1 VRWFAALA
9 MSAPISGADRGG
21 TVSQETSG
29 TDSTVSPAGGQ
40 PAWDEERAAW
50 WLANA
55 DARQRQLQPVSDALF
70 ERASL
75 QPGERVLDVGVGSGP
90 TTRQA
95 WEAVR
100 PDGSVTG
107 IDIVPPMITAARQ
120 RITAPEIDWIVGDA
134 ASYDFPPASYDAVIS
149 RFGVMFFTDPVA
161 GFRNLCEATRPGG
174 RLIVTVWSHLH
185 ATGFFGIPYA
195 VATTTLH
202 RLGVEYQGF
211 PPDGILFSLGRPET
225 IREVLNAAGW
235 SDIETAVD
243 NRPLYL
249 PSDPLAAAKMEMEA
263 RPVQAL
269 LEGQPEMVRAEVE
282 AALTA
287 DYAHRQSESGISL
300 PAGFIVVAAR
310 RP

>member
-1 VRWFAALA
+1 
-9 MSAPISGADRGG
+9 M
-21 TVSQETSG
+21 SQETSG
-29 TDSTVSPAGGQ
+29 VDSSFNPAAGGQ
-40 PAWDEERAAW
+40 PVWDEERAAW

-55 DARQRQLQPVSDALF
+55 DARERQLQPVSDALF

-90 TTRQA
+90 TTGQA

-107 IDIVPPMITAARQ
+107 IDIAPPMIAAARQ
-120 RITAPEIDWIVGDA
+120 RITAPEIKWIVGDA
-134 ASYDFPPASYDAVIS
+134 ASYDFPPGGYDAVIS
-149 RFGVMFFTDPVA
+149 RFGVMFFPDPVA

-174 RLIVTVWSHLH
+174 RLVVTVWSHLY
-185 ATGFFGIPYA
+185 ATGLFGIPYT

-211 PPDGILFSLGRPET
+211 PADGILFSLGRPEK

-235 SDIETAVD
+235 ADIETAVD

-249 PSDPLAAAKMEMEA
+249 PPDPLAAAKMTMA
-263 RPVQAL
+263 AGPVQVL
-269 LEGQPEMVRAEVE
+269 VEGQPEMVRAEVE
-282 AALTA
+282 SALTA
-287 DYAHRQSESGISL
+287 DYTHRQNESGIGL

-310 RP
+310 HP

>member
-1 VRWFAALA
+1 
-9 MSAPISGADRGG
+9 M
-21 TVSQETSG
+21 SQETSG
-29 TDSTVSPAGGQ
+29 MDSTSIPAARGQ
-40 PAWDEERAAW
+40 PVWDEDRVAW

-55 DARQRQLQPVSDALF
+55 DARERQLQPVSGALF
-70 ERASL
+70 DRASL

-90 TTRQA
+90 TTGQA
-95 WEAVR
+95 WQAVR

-107 IDIVPPMITAARQ
+107 IDIAPAMIAAARQ
-120 RITAPEIDWIVGDA
+120 RITAPEIEWIVGDA
-134 ASYDFPPASYDAVIS
+134 ANYDFAPRSYDAVIS

-161 GFRNLCEATRPGG
+161 GFRNLCEATRPAG
-174 RLIVTVWSHLH
+174 RLIVTVWAQLY
-185 ATGFFGIPYA
+185 ATGLFGIPYT

-211 PPDGILFSLGRPET
+211 PADGILFSLGRPET

-235 SDIETAVD
+235 MDIETTVD

-249 PSDPLAAAKMEMEA
+249 PPDPLAAAKMTLA
-263 RPVQAL
+263 SGPVQAL

-282 AALTA
+282 AALAA
-287 DYAHRQSESGISL
+287 DYTHRQNKSGIEL

>member
-1 VRWFAALA
+1 
-9 MSAPISGADRGG
+9 MTKGG
-21 TVSQETSG
+21 IAKGTMSQETSDV
-29 TDSTVSPAGGQ
+29 DSSFNPAAGGQ
-40 PAWDEERAAW
+40 PVWDEERAAW

-55 DARQRQLQPVSDALF
+55 DARERQLQPVSDALF

-90 TTRQA
+90 TTGQA

-107 IDIVPPMITAARQ
+107 IDIAPPMIAAARQ
-120 RITAPEIDWIVGDA
+120 RITAPEIKWIVGDA
-134 ASYDFPPASYDAVIS
+134 ATYDFTPAGYDALIS
-149 RFGVMFFTDPVA
+149 RFGVMFFPDPVA

-174 RLIVTVWSHLH
+174 RLVVTVWSHLY
-185 ATGFFGIPYA
+185 ATGLFGIPYT

-211 PPDGILFSLGRPET
+211 PADGILFSLGRPEK

-235 SDIETAVD
+235 ADIETAVD

-249 PSDPLAAAKMEMEA
+249 PPDPLAAAKMTMA
-263 RPVQAL
+263 AGPVQVL
-269 LEGQPEMVRAEVE
+269 VEGQPEMVRAEVE
-282 AALTA
+282 SALTA
-287 DYAHRQSESGISL
+287 DYTHRQNESGIGL